1 MNTKTND
8 MSPTEIRIAILQ
20 ANITRPGNITQSGMA
35 LDLGVTRQTV
45 NRVIDGLITSDRVR
59 RHIAKAIDVDI
70 KRIWPSTYLYG
81 GGPRKAGRPRG
92 SGIKSACV
100 G

>member
-1 MNTKTND
+1 MNPKISD
-8 MSPTEIRIAILQ
+8 MDPKEIRVALLR
-20 ANITRPGNITQSGMA
+20 AGITQAGLA
-35 LDLGVTRQTV
+35 RDLDIRPQIV
-45 NRVIDGLITSDRVR
+45 NRVIDGIITSDRVR
-59 RHIAKAIDVDI
+59 KHIAKAIDVDI